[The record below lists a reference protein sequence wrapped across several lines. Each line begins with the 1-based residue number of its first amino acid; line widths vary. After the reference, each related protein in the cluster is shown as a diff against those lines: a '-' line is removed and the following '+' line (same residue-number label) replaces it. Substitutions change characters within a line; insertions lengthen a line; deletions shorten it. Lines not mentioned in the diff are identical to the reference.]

1 METIKLRNFTLGVPF
16 YMLAYIYGHQYQL
29 TAEYNSNEYSEALVS
44 QFMESYE
51 AVLEGFLTAA
61 NLRDISITTASQ
73 VELLDSFNQNDV
85 PYDDTQTIVSLF
97 RRQVEL
103 HPDNIAM
110 VYHDLRLTYKQ
121 VDEQSECIAQYVQS
135 LGLGNED
142 VVSILIPRSEWMV
155 LASLGVLKAGC
166 AYQPLDASYRR

>member
-85 PYDDTQTIVSLF
+85 SYDDTQTIVSLF
-97 RRQVEL
+97 R
-103 HPDNIAM
+103 P
-110 VYHDLRLTYKQ
+110 
-121 VDEQSECIAQYVQS
+121 SPW
-135 LGLGNED
+135 
-142 VVSILIPRSEWMV
+142 SITTS
-155 LASLGVLKAGC
+155 
-166 AYQPLDASYRR
+166 D